1 MSKRDIKNIILLLII
16 SIYSLIHMKFIS
28 RNLAEYSESVTAS
41 FTLLFTFLSIKLLGF
56 QKSGNSKLK
65 QTITNTIILFIAI
78 YIVLLFI
85 YGISKGYTSNIYF
98 KSFESLLFNSIII
111 ISLEL
116 FRYVMIRANSD
127 KKYISI
133 IITIIITIFE
143 VLYLK
148 NANLISIISRNIL
161 MSYLAYNVGF
171 TPVIIFR
178 LCMDIFKLAIPIMP
192 SISEYTNSFL
202 YVGAS
207 LMSYL
212 YASRKINKYIISK
225 DKNKKNKICDISF
238 VAFIIVVICLVSQ
251 MFPYCVIGIG
261 SGSMEP
267 ELHVGD
273 AVFVHKIS
281 DSSKIREGQIIVYEV
296 ENIKVI
302 HRVVKVVNDNNI
314 TYYKTKGDANNS
326 IDDIKLTIDNI
337 YGVVE
342 FKIPFIAKPTIYL
355 SKFLNGD

>member
-65 QTITNTIILFIAI
+65 QTITNTLILFIAI

-116 FRYVMIRANSD
+116 FRYVIIRANSD

-148 NANLISIISRNIL
+148 NENLISIISRNIL

-192 SISEYTNSFL
+192 SISEYTN
-202 YVGAS
+202 
-207 LMSYL
+207 
-212 YASRKINKYIISK
+212 
-225 DKNKKNKICDISF
+225 
-238 VAFIIVVICLVSQ
+238 
-251 MFPYCVIGIG
+251 
-261 SGSMEP
+261 
-267 ELHVGD
+267 
-273 AVFVHKIS
+273 
-281 DSSKIREGQIIVYEV
+281 
-296 ENIKVI
+296 
-302 HRVVKVVNDNNI
+302 
-314 TYYKTKGDANNS
+314 
-326 IDDIKLTIDNI
+326 
-337 YGVVE
+337 
-342 FKIPFIAKPTIYL
+342 
-355 SKFLNGD
+355 

>member
-1 MSKRDIKNIILLLII
+1 MSKRNIKNITLLLILLVY
-16 SIYSLIHMKFIS
+16 SVFHKIYIT
-28 RNLAEYSESVTAS
+28 RNIIEYSESITAC
-41 FTLLFTFLSIKLLGF
+41 FTLLFAFLSMKLLGF

-65 QTITNTIILFIAI
+65 QNITNMIIIFIAI
-78 YIVLLFI
+78 YFALLFI
-85 YGISKGYTSNIYF
+85 FGISKGYTSSVYF

-111 ISLEL
+111 ITLEL
-116 FRYVMIRANSD
+116 FRYIIIRANSD
-127 KKYISI
+127 KKYLATIT
-133 IITIIITIFE
+133 TIIITIFE
-143 VLYLK
+143 ILYFK
-148 NANLISIISRNIL
+148 NTNLISIVSRNIL
-161 MSYLAYNVGF
+161 MSYLAYNIGF
-171 TPVIIFR
+171 TPLIIFR

-192 SISEYTNSFL
+192 NISEYIYSFL
-202 YVGAS
+202 YVGVS
-207 LMSYL
+207 LISYL
-212 YASRKINKYIISK
+212 YASRKVNKFIISK
-225 DKNKKNKICDISF
+225 EKNKKNTLFDISF

-281 DSSKIREGQIIVYEV
+281 DSSMIREGQIIVYEV

-302 HRVVKVVNDNNI
+302 HRVVKVINDNNI